1 METRPPSTV
10 RILIAVGFAI
20 SCFGLAL
27 FLWLAFGGAIPLKA
41 EGYRFTVPFDEATQL
56 AQESDVRISGVS
68 VGKVKTIDLSD
79 SGLADATIELDAA
92 YAPIPDDTRAILR
105 QKTLLGETYVEL
117 TPGSDTAPSLPEG
130 DSLPRAQVS
139 EAVQLDE
146 IFRTFDEPTR
156 AAFQAWMQGQAAS
169 LRGRGDDLSVAIASL
184 PAFADDT
191 DRLLRLLDSQDV
203 ALSQFVRD
211 GGEAFTALSER
222 SGQLRGAIENGAQ
235 VFKTTADRNADLTEI
250 FRIFPT
256 FLRESRETLTR
267 LEQFARD
274 TDPVVVG
281 LQPAAREL
289 DPTLVE
295 TQRLAP
301 VLDSFFSALLG
312 TLEVGPKGLKATRA
326 LLDSPLPQILKGF
339 NPWLASFNPILE
351 VVRMYKREVAA
362 AAREPRRCQQRRL
375 LRHDPGQVV
384 PLRPHGGSAGSG
396 RDFDLSE
403 PAAADPHQ
411 PVLQVRGLLRHP
423 RRAEVVRGPPV
434 QHGHQRAA
442 RSDLAQQ
449 PGLQLAHRRR
459 CRPGAGVLRSSAEV
473 RLQRPAQH
481 AVDRPGAVQP
491 AGAVLVDRRLPRA
504 VAVPARAPV
513 PVGPSPCG
521 YAARGAHPIKGN
533 FCRARGL

>member
-1 METRPPSTV
+1 METRPPTTV

-117 TPGSDTAPSLPEG
+117 SPGSDTAQPLPEG

-211 GGEAFTALSER
+211 GGEAFAALSER

-235 VFKTTADRNADLTEI
+235 VFKTTADRNADLAEI

-256 FLRESRETLTR
+256 FLRESRETFTR

-289 DPTLVE
+289 APTLVE

-326 LLDSPLPQILKGF
+326 LLDSPLPQVLKGF

-362 AAREPRRCQQRRL
+362 ALANL
-375 LRHDPGQVV
+375 
-384 PLRPHGGSAGSG
+384 
-396 RDFDLSE
+396 
-403 PAAADPHQ
+403 AAASNGVFFDTTLGKSFHY
-411 PVLQVRGLLRHP
+411 VRTEGPLAPDAISTYPNRLEMSRTNPYFKPGDFSDIRAGLT
-423 RRAEVVRGPPV
+423 
-434 QHGHQRAA
+434 
-442 RSDLAQQ
+442 SF
-449 PGLQLAHRRR
+449 
-459 CRPGAGVLRSSAEV
+459 EV
-473 RLQRPAQH
+473 RQCSMGINALLDPTSPSNPAFNSRTDGDVAQAQLFFDRLQKFAFNGQLNTQSI
-481 AVDRPGAVQP
+481 AE
-491 AGAVLVDRRLPRA
+491 
-504 VAVPARAPV
+504 APCNQQ
-513 PVGPSPCG
+513 GPYSSIGVSPEQSQ
-521 YAARGAHPIKGN
+521 YLHVRQFP
-533 FCRARGL
+533 